1 MKMRTLTNAQIVA
14 LLIVGAWSVVGLMY
28 WIGKA
33 VIACLIEYTSF

>member
-14 LLIVGAWSVVGLMY
+14 LLIVGAWSVVGLIY

-33 VIACLIEYTSF
+33 VLQWVIEYTSF

>member
-14 LLIVGAWSVVGLMY
+14 ILIVLGWSAVGLIY

-33 VIACLIEYTSF
+33 VFECLIEYTSF